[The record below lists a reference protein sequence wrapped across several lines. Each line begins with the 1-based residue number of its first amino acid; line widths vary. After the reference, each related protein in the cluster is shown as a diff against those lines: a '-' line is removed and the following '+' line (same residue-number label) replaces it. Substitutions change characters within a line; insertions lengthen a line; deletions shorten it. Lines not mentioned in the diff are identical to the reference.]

1 MVFAVDLTSCDAKSV
16 DGVSVKDSVSL
27 LCDGNQ
33 LDVHGQDTVSATGKV
48 LAFGHPR
55 SIILRM
61 LRRQGY
67 QFEAM
72 PKGEQLRH
80 LRSFAGSCRFVYNK
94 ALALNQQRYEAKE
107 KRLGYAGLCT
117 LLPQWKRAHP
127 WLADTPSQALQQSL
141 RDLERAYTNFF
152 EQRADF
158 PDFHKKGRKDS
169 FRIPQGFEVDNQN
182 GRIKL
187 PKVGWMRYQKS
198 RDIESEPKNVTVSLV
213 AGKVYVSIQTER
225 EVERVMHPSTSAV
238 GVDWGVVHLATLS
251 DGEVVDRCSPLWEHA
266 KRLAT
271 LQRRLARKKKFS
283 NNWRKWKAKISKLHQ
298 HIANVRKDFV
308 HKASDRISK
317 SHAVVVV
324 EDLQVRSMSKS
335 AKKNV
340 KAKSGLNR
348 AILDASPFELRRQ
361 LEYKALWRGGL
372 FIAVPPQNTSLCCLN
387 CGHVSAENRRTQ
399 ARFVCVKCGFSA
411 NADFVAACNI
421 LEAGPA
427 LLACSHSSGA
437 VSPSWQEPAE
447 GIPA

>member
-1 MVFAVDLTSCDAKSV
+1 
-16 DGVSVKDSVSL
+16 
-27 LCDGNQ
+27 
-33 LDVHGQDTVSATGKV
+33 
-48 LAFGHPR
+48 
-55 SIILRM
+55 M

-67 QFEAM
+67 QFESM
-72 PKGEQLRH
+72 PNGEQLRQ
-80 LRSFAGSCRFVYNK
+80 LRGFAGSCRFVYNQ

-107 KRLGYAGLCT
+107 KRLGYADLCA
-117 LLPQWKRAHP
+117 LLPKWKLAHP

-141 RDLERAYTNFF
+141 KDLERAYTNFF
-152 EQRADF
+152 EKCAEF

-169 FRIPQGFEVDNQN
+169 FRLPQGFEVDNQN

-187 PKVGWMRYQKS
+187 PKVGWMRYRKS
-198 RDIESEPKNVTVSLV
+198 RDIAGEPKNVTVSMA
-213 AGKVYVSIQTER
+213 AGKVFVSIQTER
-225 EVERVMHPSTSAV
+225 EVERVMHPSRSVV
-238 GVDWGVVHLATLS
+238 GIDWGVVRLATMS
-251 DGEVVDRCSPLWEHA
+251 DGEVVDRCAPLQQHA
-266 KRLAT
+266 KRLAR

-283 NNWRKWKAKISKLHQ
+283 NNWKKGKAKISKLHQ

-324 EDLQVRSMSKS
+324 EDLQVKNLSKS

-361 LEYKALWRGGL
+361 LEYKGLWRGGL
-372 FIAVPPQNTSLCCLN
+372 LIAVPPQNTSRGCPN
-387 CGHVSAENRRTQ
+387 CGHVSAENRKRQ
-399 ARFVCVKCGFSA
+399 AKFVCVQCGFSA

-421 LEAGPA
+421 REAGLA
-427 LLACSHSSGA
+427 LLACSSPSGD
-437 VSPSWQEPAE
+437 VSPSWQEPTE